1 MNLKSLR
8 AAITR
13 PIRKL
18 VTALQP
24 RPKPADDQPSLL
36 KWDQSWNPETA
47 RLTYEHAREVY
58 RIVDAAT
65 DVIDRKVVAVF
76 TVTSAIAVLAPI
88 LGQAALWSDRWW
100 LSAGAVIMWG
110 LAAFECWQ
118 AFKPQRYRT
127 DPDVATIATPE
138 WLALSP
144 GAFYVERLASVRESI
159 KQNVSIVTR
168 RATALRG
175 ALTCALVEVGFLLAA
190 LLWR

>member
-13 PIRKL
+13 AIGRREHSPN
-18 VTALQP
+18 
-24 RPKPADDQPSLL
+24 PAGDQPSLL
-36 KWDQSWNPETA
+36 KWAESWNPETA
-47 RLTYEHAREVY
+47 RLTYEHARDVY

-76 TVTSAIAVLAPI
+76 TVASAIAVLAPV
-88 LGQAALWSDRWW
+88 LGQSALWSDRWW

-110 LAAFECWQ
+110 LSAFECSQ

-127 DPDVATIATPE
+127 DPDLATIATPE

-159 KQNVSIVTR
+159 KQNLSIVTR

-175 ALTCALVEVGFLLAA
+175 ALTCALVEVGFLLVA